1 MLKLIVSGNLGA
13 NAELHNENGKQFV
26 SMSIAHTRR
35 FRDGSGN
42 EKEETQWIS
51 ATLNGDGGKLLP
63 YLVKGARVHCIGDPE
78 VRMFH
83 SEKQRALV
91 AGLKIFIRD
100 IELLGG
106 NPEPVPRDLYDK
118 NGAAHQVLKYYNVP
132 NVPAGELYSRQ
143 GEIYAVDA
151 NGWVTP
157 PTRQDPSASAAVASE
172 VSQEGAAS
180 PSETQPETA
189 SKMAGS
195 KKSAKGSENEGYQG
209 F

>member
-51 ATLNGDGGKLLP
+51 ATLNGDCGKLLP

-118 NGAAHQVLKYYNVP
+118 NGAAHQVLKYYNVA

-157 PTRQDPSASAAVASE
+157 PTRQDPAVSAAVASDTNQE
-172 VSQEGAAS
+172 ESVSS
-180 PSETQPETA
+180 TVTQPKTA
-189 SKMAGS
+189 SKKAGG
-195 KKSAKGSENEGYQG
+195 KNTAKGSENEEYKG